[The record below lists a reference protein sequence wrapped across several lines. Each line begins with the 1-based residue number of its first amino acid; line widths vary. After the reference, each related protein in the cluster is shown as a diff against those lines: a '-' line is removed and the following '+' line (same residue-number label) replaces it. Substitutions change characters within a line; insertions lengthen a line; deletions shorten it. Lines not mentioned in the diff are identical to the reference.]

1 MKTIVLLAIAALL
14 SGSAPL
20 ELTCK
25 LQSKSPAG
33 EWRFFR
39 VYDASTGEVLLRQAV
54 NGGDRKTIYSKH
66 DQVRVESKLPGHTVY
81 QPSTFAPCK
90 GGNTIER

>member
-1 MKTIVLLAIAALL
+1 MKTIALLAIAALL

-20 ELTCK
+20 ELACK
-25 LQSKSPAG
+25 LQSRGPAG

-66 DQVRVESKLPGHTVY
+66 DQVRVEFKLPGHTVY
-81 QPSTFAPCK
+81 QPSTVVPCK
-90 GGNTIER
+90 GGDTIER